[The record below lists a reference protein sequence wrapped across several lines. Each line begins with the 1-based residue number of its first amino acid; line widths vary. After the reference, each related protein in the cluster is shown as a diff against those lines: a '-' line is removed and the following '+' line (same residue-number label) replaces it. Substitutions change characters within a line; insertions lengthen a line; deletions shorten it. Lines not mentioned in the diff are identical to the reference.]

1 MSAGSS
7 RRKFKR
13 FQRQSA
19 EQTATVEGLIALF
32 QQYGIHIDFA
42 WQLPEIVEQL
52 LVANKGAIPQ
62 TVKRGSIGGG
72 MGRSPQDMMKQLSG
86 GTPPVPRLGAVTARS
101 APKAAIAMQQ
111 EEEQEEEIDD
121 NLVAGL
127 YEEYGEEEEEEQD
140 EGDGMPMSQ
149 EEMIAAYQAKQAAM
163 TRRVAREGVKYGKTG
178 TPGPSAGKKLLPHGS
193 TDKKILSAATPQHID
208 ESDQDEGLDMD
219 LGNGPDEDSSSVDE
233 GMADDGK
240 VNPKT
245 GMSLAKQRQ
254 LMSRVLGKQ
263 VKPPMP
269 SGIPNTLKK

>member
-1 MSAGSS
+1 MAAGSS

-52 LVANKGAIPQ
+52 LVANKGTIPQ
-62 TVKRGSIGGG
+62 TIKRGSIGGG
-72 MGRSPQDMMKQLSG
+72 MGRSPQDMMRQLTVG
-86 GTPPVPRLGAVTARS
+86 APVVPRLGTVGAIVGRT
-101 APKAAIAMQQ
+101 APKAVIEMQ
-111 EEEQEEEIDD
+111 EEEEEEEIDSS
-121 NLVAGL
+121 LVAGL
-127 YEEYGEEEEEEQD
+127 YAEYGDEEEEED

-149 EEMIAAYQAKQAAM
+149 DEMMAAYQAKQAAM
-163 TRRVAREGVKYGKTG
+163 TRRVAKEGVKYGKTG
-178 TPGPSAGKKLLPHGS
+178 AQGPAAGKKLLPHKS
-193 TDKKILSAATPQHID
+193 TDKRILSAVAAPQLD
-208 ESDQDEGLDMD
+208 ESEMDEDMD
-219 LGNGPDEDSSSVDE
+219 LGNGPDEESSSDDE
-233 GMADDGK
+233 GGANDGR

-263 VKPPMP
+263 VKPPVP